1 MATLHTIVEEERPE
15 RAVLVALDSG
25 EYDIESA
32 LAELRELADTAGAE
46 TVAVLVQKREAP
58 TKATYLGS
66 GRVLELA
73 ELCELQDAELVIF
86 DCELSP
92 TQQRNLED
100 ALPCRVVDRTML
112 ILDIFA
118 ARARSAEG
126 RLQVELAQ
134 LQYRL
139 PRLSGQG
146 TSLSRLGGGIG
157 TRGPGETKLESDRRH
172 IRRRIAALKDQLE
185 DVSRHRE
192 GLRARRRKDGVR
204 TVALVGYTNAGKST
218 LLNRLTNAGVLA
230 ENRLFATLD
239 TTARA
244 LKLPDGQTVLFIDTV
259 GFVRR
264 LPHHL
269 VNAFRSTLEEAV
281 EADVILNLCDAGNP
295 ESDEHLTVSRELLTE
310 LGCTDRPILSVLNK
324 WDTVSDTPHEPV
336 GRTFYIS
343 ALHGWGIDE
352 LLDGIAAALPP
363 DRRKVNLLFPF
374 SEGALAERCRKEG
387 AVEYEE
393 YVPEGLRMTV
403 TLGASLLDAT
413 AAYVYEGG
421 TDQ

>member
-1 MATLHTIVEEERPE
+1 MAQPLYETAEEQRPE
-15 RAVLVALDSG
+15 QAVLVALDTG

-32 LAELRELADTAGAE
+32 LAELRELTDTAGA
-46 TVAVLVQKREAP
+46 AVCATLVQRREAP

-66 GRVLELA
+66 GRVEELA
-73 ELCELQDAELVIF
+73 ELCHAQEADIVIF

-100 ALPCRVVDRTML
+100 ALPCRVIDRTML

-118 ARARSAEG
+118 GRARSAEG

-146 TSLSRLGGGIG
+146 TALSRLGGGIG

-172 IRRRIAALKDQLE
+172 IRRRIAALKEQLE
-185 DVSRHRE
+185 QVKRHRE
-192 GLRARRRKDGVR
+192 GLRSRRRKDGVR

-218 LLNRLTNAGVLA
+218 LLNRLTDAGVLA

-244 LKLPDGQTVLFIDTV
+244 LKLPDGQTVLLIDTV

-269 VNAFRSTLEEAV
+269 VNAFRSTLEEAT
-281 EADVILNLCDAGNP
+281 EADVILNLCDAGSP
-295 ESDEHLTVSRELLTE
+295 EADEHLQVSRDLLAT
-310 LGCTDRPILSVLNK
+310 LGCGERPILSVLNK
-324 WDTVSDTPHEPV
+324 WDTVSDTPHDRV
-336 GRTFYIS
+336 GDTFYIS
-343 ALHGWGIDE
+343 ALHGWGLDE
-352 LLDGIAAALPP
+352 LLLGIAEALPP
-363 DRRKVNLLFPF
+363 DRRRVTLLFPF
-374 SEGALAERCRKEG
+374 SEGALAEQCRKEG
-387 AVEYEE
+387 AVEDEE

-403 TLGASLLDAT
+403 TLGTRLLELT
-413 AAYVYEGG
+413 ARYEI
-421 TDQ
+421 TE

>member
-1 MATLHTIVEEERPE
+1 MAQELYNTLDEERPE
-15 RAVLVALDSG
+15 RAVLAALDTE
-25 EYDIESA
+25 EYDIESS
-32 LAELRELADTAGAE
+32 LAELKELAATAGADV
-46 TVAVLVQKREAP
+46 VAVLTQKREAP
-58 TKATYLGS
+58 KKATYLGS
-66 GRVLELA
+66 GRVAELA
-73 ELCELQDAELVIF
+73 ELCAAQEAELVIF

-92 TQQRNLED
+92 TQLRNLED
-100 ALPCRVVDRTML
+100 ALPCRIIDRTML

-139 PRLSGQG
+139 PRLAGMG
-146 TSLSRLGGGIG
+146 KSLSRLGGGIG

-172 IRRRIAALKDQLE
+172 IHRRIAALKEKLDE
-185 DVSRHRE
+185 VKRHRE
-192 GLRARRRKDGVR
+192 GLRQRRRKDGVR

-218 LLNRLTNAGVLA
+218 LLNRLTDAGVLA
-230 ENRLFATLD
+230 ENMLFATLD

-244 LKLPDGQTVLFIDTV
+244 LTLPDGQTVLLIDTV

-281 EADVILNLCDAGNP
+281 EADVILNLCDAGSP
-295 ESDEHLTVSRELLTE
+295 ESDEHLEVSRGLLAE
-310 LGCTDRPILSVLNK
+310 LGCGETPVLSVLNK
-324 WDTVSDTPHEPV
+324 WDTVEDVPHERV
-336 GRTFYIS
+336 GNTFYIS
-343 ALHGWGIDE
+343 ALHGWGLAE
-352 LLDGIAAALPP
+352 LLDGIVEALPP
-363 DRRKVNLLFPF
+363 DRRRVTLLFPF

-403 TLGASLLDAT
+403 TLGPVLLELT
-413 AAYVYEGG
+413 ARYEEEV
-421 TDQ
+421 

>member
-1 MATLHTIVEEERPE
+1 MLYNIIEDERRE
-15 RAVLVALDSG
+15 QAVLVALDTG
-25 EYDIESA
+25 EYDIDSA
-32 LAELRELADTAGAE
+32 LAELKELTDTAGAD
-46 TVAVLVQKREAP
+46 VCAVLVQRREAP

-66 GRVLELA
+66 GRVEELA
-73 ELCELQDAELVIF
+73 ALCEAQEADLVIF

-100 ALPCRVVDRTML
+100 ALPCRVLDRTML

-118 ARARSAEG
+118 SRARSAEG

-146 TSLSRLGGGIG
+146 TALSRLGGGIG

-172 IRRRIAALKDQLE
+172 IRRRIAALKEQLE
-185 DVSRHRE
+185 QVRRHRE
-192 GLRARRRKDGVR
+192 GLRARRHKDGVK

-218 LLNRLTNAGVLA
+218 LLNHLTDAGVLA

-244 LKLPDGQTVLFIDTV
+244 LKLPDGQTVLLIDTV

-269 VNAFRSTLEEAV
+269 VNAFRSTLEEAT
-281 EADVILNLCDAGNP
+281 EADVILNLCDAGSP
-295 ESDEHLTVSRELLTE
+295 EADEHLAVSRELLSE
-310 LGCTDRPILSVLNK
+310 LGCGERPILSVLNK
-324 WDTVSDTPHEPV
+324 WDTVSDAPHERV
-336 GRTFYIS
+336 GNTFYIS
-343 ALHGWGIDE
+343 ALHGWGLDV
-352 LLDGIAAALPP
+352 LLQGIAEALPP
-363 DRRKVNLLFPF
+363 DRRRVTLLFPF

-403 TLGASLLDAT
+403 TLGSRLLELT
-413 AAYVYEGG
+413 ARYE
-421 TDQ
+421 QSE

>member
-15 RAVLVALDSG
+15 RAILVALDNG
-25 EYDIESA
+25 EYDMESA
-32 LAELRELADTAGAE
+32 LDELRELADTAGAE
-46 TVAVLVQKREAP
+46 AIAVLVQKREAP

-73 ELCELQDAELVIF
+73 ELCELQEAELVIF

-100 ALPCRVVDRTML
+100 ALPCRVIDRTML

-146 TSLSRLGGGIG
+146 TALSRLGGGIG

-172 IRRRIAALKDQLE
+172 IRRRISALKEQLAQVE
-185 DVSRHRE
+185 RHRE

-295 ESDEHLTVSRELLTE
+295 ESDEHLTVSRDLLAE

-324 WDTVSDTPHEPV
+324 WDTVSDTPHEPA

-352 LLDGIAAALPP
+352 LLEGIAAALPP
-363 DRRKVNLLFPF
+363 DRRKVELLFPF

-403 TLGASLLDAT
+403 TLGAPLLDAT
-413 AAYVYEGG
+413 AAYIYEGG
-421 TDQ
+421 PQ